1 MFFELGETFSH
12 FEVGFGRS
20 VSSLCVTQWLLA
32 GSGHLIGHAT
42 WFGVF
47 WILGMDLDGSNAKM
61 GMGDTGFLALSLC
74 VWQTFN
80 EEFSLGSRCSLG
92 LCDEIRHSYRFRR
105 YRFPH
110 LLQKHVQR
118 DSVLLWFVSSDK
130 FLMFLHSRFMSRPCR
145 PWSLGE
151 SCTDAQLIV
160 NLIRL
165 FLRCKLH
172 EHHCKLQDSQGLQ
185 WTRPWC

>member
-1 MFFELGETFSH
+1 MFFELGETFSR

-32 GSGHLIGHAT
+32 GSGHLIGHGT
-42 WFGVF
+42 WFDVF

-80 EEFSLGSRCSLG
+80 GEFSLGSRCSLG
-92 LCDEIRHSYRFRR
+92 LCDEILHSYRFRI

-118 DSVLLWFVSSDK
+118 DSVLLWFVLTISRRFSIRGLCHVHVGPAALGNLVRTHSWISS
-130 FLMFLHSRFMSRPCR
+130 
-145 PWSLGE
+145 
-151 SCTDAQLIV
+151 
-160 NLIRL
+160 
-165 FLRCKLH
+165 
-172 EHHCKLQDSQGLQ
+172 
-185 WTRPWC
+185 

>member
-1 MFFELGETFSH
+1 MGCFDFVLNLVKLVRILRLDLGGVYH
-12 FEVGFGRS
+12 
-20 VSSLCVTQWLLA
+20 LCVSPSDCCR

-92 LCDEIRHSYRFRR
+92 LCDEIRHSYRFRTFTSKTCPE
-105 YRFPH
+105 RFCAP
-110 LLQKHVQR
+110 V
-118 DSVLLWFVSSDK
+118 VSS
-130 FLMFLHSRFMSRPCR
+130 
-145 PWSLGE
+145 
-151 SCTDAQLIV
+151 I
-160 NLIRL
+160 
-165 FLRCKLH
+165 
-172 EHHCKLQDSQGLQ
+172 
-185 WTRPWC
+185 

>member
-20 VSSLCVTQWLLA
+20 VSSLCVTQSLLA

-42 WFGVF
+42 WFDVF

-74 VWQTFN
+74 VRQTFN

-92 LCDEIRHSYRFRR
+92 LCDEIRHSYRFRS
-105 YRFPH
+105 H
-110 LLQKHVQR
+110 
-118 DSVLLWFVSSDK
+118 K
-130 FLMFLHSRFMSRPCR
+130 FLTFLHSRFMSRPCR
-145 PWSLGE
+145 P
-151 SCTDAQLIV
+151 
-160 NLIRL
+160 
-165 FLRCKLH
+165 
-172 EHHCKLQDSQGLQ
+172 
-185 WTRPWC
+185 